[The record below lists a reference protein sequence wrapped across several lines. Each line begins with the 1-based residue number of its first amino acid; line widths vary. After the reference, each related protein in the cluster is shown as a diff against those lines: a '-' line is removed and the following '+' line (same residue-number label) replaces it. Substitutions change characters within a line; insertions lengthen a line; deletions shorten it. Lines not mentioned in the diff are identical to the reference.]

1 MTIRLEAEVGPD
13 AHKLISLLERIA
25 YGLSQASAKEISAE
39 SREKESQPVKKAPMF
54 LGEKE
59 LANEL
64 GVSVSSLRRW
74 RLIRTGPVFVKAGG
88 LVRYRRVDVEEWI
101 KTCNGHK

>member
-1 MTIRLEAEVGPD
+1 
-13 AHKLISLLERIA
+13 
-25 YGLSQASAKEISAE
+25 
-39 SREKESQPVKKAPMF
+39 MF